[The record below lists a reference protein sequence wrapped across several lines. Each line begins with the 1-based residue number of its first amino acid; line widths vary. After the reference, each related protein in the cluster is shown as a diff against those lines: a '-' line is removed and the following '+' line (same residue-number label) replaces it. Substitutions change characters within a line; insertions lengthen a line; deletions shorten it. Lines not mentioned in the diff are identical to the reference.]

1 MPADSCAELGLP
13 PAKLYSP
20 NPMVSG
26 GSYVMWRKESASAK
40 KRCTGLRGSGSLVS
54 APHRRHLSRSPLRGP
69 VTCDGPPPQPRD
81 SDLAG
86 GSAVLG
92 EDVAQR
98 RLVEA
103 PPVRTEV
110 IIIRVVQHFARQ
122 LLESAE
128 TTGGM
133 CPGPGLQLVS

>member
-1 MPADSCAELGLP
+1 
-13 PAKLYSP
+13 
-20 NPMVSG
+20 
-26 GSYVMWRKESASAK
+26 MWRKESASAK
-40 KRCTGLRGSGSLVS
+40 KRCTGLRVSGSLVS
-54 APHRRHLSRSPLRGP
+54 APHRHHLSRSPLRGP

-92 EDVAQR
+92 EGVAQR

-133 CPGPGLQLVS
+133 CPGPGLQLVSQGMEGGSGAPLSPPRWLGQKHANRSVCT